1 MLNMNNKN
9 LKTIVTVAVLIIL
22 LVIALTI
29 IKQLFPIAVVVVA
42 GYIIY
47 KAVKRRKL

>member
-1 MLNMNNKN
+1 MNNNNKTI
-9 LKTIVTVAVLIIL
+9 KTIVTVAVLIIL

-29 IKQLFPIAVVVVA
+29 IRSLFPIAVVVVA

-47 KAVKRRKL
+47 KAVKRRKS